1 MTRAFIVC
9 FAVLL
14 VGAHY
19 TGNMKALVDMFDI
32 GLDTRYL
39 IYFAALPVTCVTAY
53 ALLRD

>member
-1 MTRAFIVC
+1 MTRVLIVSV
-9 FAVLL
+9 AVVL
-14 VGAHY
+14 VGAHF

-39 IYFAALPVTCVTAY
+39 LYFAALPVTCVTAF